1 MQRLRSTFKRSRTP
15 TGNEMKSQSSLEVP
29 KQVRSA
35 SFDEIQLEA
44 QRQESSSSLSSSS
57 ATNAELRSIASIAMA
72 TSSSL
77 AVSSALSS
85 SSSATAAAAASSSS
99 SSSWSNQYQ
108 GWGQQQQ
115 QQPPPS
121 PTPTMT
127 SSGQTSQSPLPSWSE
142 HFAQL
147 HGAGASAAAAASAST
162 GTLLRRSANTLRPPP
177 GGGQRSKSFD
187 VASVGEHRHHHGHGS
202 HGQGPSLLDRSAS
215 TTSSIAIDRAGG
227 GSSPSHTGYGYSRW
241 KSSAER
247 DNPPAQAYSC
257 WHCACVDEYRAS
269 LQQQQ
274 QQTHLTVGDSAWGDT
289 DEPDNYSYDDD
300 YYDNDADEE
309 CDSFSGGGGGGIG
322 SSGELADFEPGPLQ
336 LERDA
341 SDNSYYFVVVRKA
354 YEDSCLGSADD
365 GSELGLEAG
374 ETSGGRREGSPEIRV
389 TLTPSTSLPE
399 SEPGGAGGCGFESEE
414 AIGGGGGGAFDLGPA
429 TSSGGSSAAS
439 RQRRR
444 SLSRQEALELPILLQ
459 VAAAESSGPGDSSPD
474 EDEQQA
480 SPREI
485 STTPTTTTTTTT
497 DQDDGSGGT
506 PRERAA
512 SAENPAAGLVVR
524 DIFLTVPDLKRDRA
538 ASVDSC
544 FNNNKNGKIETCY
557 SLQVPQQSP
566 RSKSVDIVLPTD
578 VQTRYTALLP
588 EDARFL
594 GEKDDGGAG
603 AGQRELRS
611 TPDWSSTSLNGEHL
625 WVPTAASGEF
635 CYINDCSKH
644 GARLK
649 CSACRVVVHTACT
662 SALNFACKP
671 SFRDVGVRQYR
682 EQKVTQHHWVHR
694 RSQKGK
700 CTNCAKSFQS
710 KLSFSSKEIVAVGC
724 SWCKQAY
731 HNRESC
737 FNAERIGEE
746 CRLGLHSS
754 IMVPPSWIVKLPKR
768 GAFKSSLRKSPKKK
782 RGPKSKEA
790 KGGEEEKEDPLKLWV
805 VKPIPTSSVTP
816 VLVFINPRSGGNQG
830 AKLLQKFQW
839 LLNPRQV
846 FDLTQGGPKMGLE
859 LFKKVPNLRILACGG
874 DGTVGWVLSVLDQI
888 GANPAPAV
896 GTLPLGTGN
905 DLARA
910 LGWGG
915 GYTDEPIGKILVSMA
930 ESEISILD
938 RWQLLVER
946 NPDASGQDE
955 DAAKGKEN
963 LPLNVVNNYFSLG
976 VDAHIALEFHEA
988 REAHPERFNSRLRNK
1003 MFYGQMGGKDL
1014 VVRRWKDLSEYVTLE
1029 CDGQDV
1035 TAKLKEHRVH
1045 AILFLN
1051 IDSYGGGTHPW
1062 GGGMGRPPTTEDGLI
1077 EVVGLTTY
1085 QLPLLQA
1092 GGHGTSIAQCSTAKL
1107 VTSKTIPM
1115 QVDGEAC
1122 RLLPSII
1129 NMNLLNKATM
1139 LAKRRNQGKPRQK
1152 AAEVERLKLPLM
1164 KIRMHDYETF
1174 HSDKE
1179 RLIKTAQT
1187 WQSEPLELDAGMDL
1201 ESLRNQLSKTLPMD
1215 NCCFLDSCTAER
1227 FFRIDRAQEQ
1237 LHYVADVVSE
1247 AIYILQEG
1255 PAGSS
1260 SSQAANNSQQQS
1272 QQSHGDNANMS
1283 REERRKMPSGERKSR
1298 GSDTNRHQSDNNN
1311 YDGGG
1316 GSYSARSRQGS
1327 NQAGGSRG
1335 SLTADQ
1341 QREER
1346 RRPGASEGGAYYD
1359 GPSKLSSNKSHHSQ
1373 SSHHFVQHTPGSA
1386 YISPRDRLFG
1396 LSSEVHTFSHE
1407 LLERTSDG
1415 ILKVAKSGDIV
1426 GLKDLHQRG
1435 YSLLSIDAQGQTA
1448 LHLASA
1454 AGHKDIVRYLIACAP
1469 PIILNM
1475 VDNDKGQTALH
1486 KAAQQ
1491 KKRSICCMLVA
1502 GGARLTVRDLAGN
1515 TPRELALAAE
1525 DHELAAYLQSQE
1537 QFQLMTEE
1545 GGYMS

>member
-44 QRQESSSSLSSSS
+44 QRQESSASSSS
-57 ATNAELRSIASIAMA
+57 NTNAELRSIASIAMA

-77 AVSSALSS
+77 AVSSASS
-85 SSSATAAAAASSSS
+85 PSAAAAASSSS

-108 GWGQQQQ
+108 GWGGQ
-115 QQPPPS
+115 QQPPP
-121 PTPTMT
+121 PTPPPSATT

-147 HGAGASAAAAASAST
+147 HGAGASAAAAAAAAATTST
-162 GTLLRRSANTLRPPP
+162 STSTLLRRSANTLRPPP

-215 TTSSIAIDRAGG
+215 TTSSIAIDRG

-269 LQQQQ
+269 LQQQ
-274 QQTHLTVGDSAWGDT
+274 THLTVGDSSSTWGDA

-309 CDSFSGGGGGGIG
+309 CDSFSGGGGIG

-354 YEDSCLGSADD
+354 YEDSCVGSGDGTD
-365 GSELGLEAG
+365 GSELGLEGG

-399 SEPGGAGGCGFESEE
+399 SEPGAAGCGFESEE
-414 AIGGGGGGAFDLGPA
+414 AVGGGAFDLGLPPGGSTA

-459 VAAAESSGPGDSSPD
+459 VAAAESSGAGDSSPD
-474 EDEQQA
+474 EDEQA

-485 STTPTTTTTTTT
+485 STTTTATTTTT

-662 SALNFACKP
+662 SSLNFACKP

-782 RGPKSKEA
+782 RGPKSKEP
-790 KGGEEEKEDPLKLWV
+790 KEDEKEDPLKLWV

-1092 GGHGTSIAQCSTAKL
+1092 
-1107 VTSKTIPM
+1107 
-1115 QVDGEAC
+1115 VDGEAC

-1260 SSQAANNSQQQS
+1260 SQANNSQQQQS
-1272 QQSHGDNANMS
+1272 QQSQQHGDNANMS
-1283 REERRKMPSGERKSR
+1283 SFYILCTFIYLRHNNKSDLRKFLLNIIMSSSR
-1298 GSDTNRHQSDNNN
+1298 
-1311 YDGGG
+1311 
-1316 GSYSARSRQGS
+1316 
-1327 NQAGGSRG
+1327 
-1335 SLTADQ
+1335 LL
-1341 QREER
+1341 
-1346 RRPGASEGGAYYD
+1346 
-1359 GPSKLSSNKSHHSQ
+1359 SKLEIHTQVHNGRKHHKCDTCGKT
-1373 SSHHFVQHTPGSA
+1373 FTTKA
-1386 YISPRDRLFG
+1386 ILDRHIESLHSGITHACDLCGKILTRKDKLKTHIDSVHKG
-1396 LSSEVHTFSHE
+1396 LTHPCDLCKKVFTLRFS
-1407 LLERTSDG
+1407 
-1415 ILKVAKSGDIV
+1415 LKVHQDSVHKGTAHPCVQCEKSFTRKIN
-1426 GLKDLHQRG
+1426 LKLHINKVHNG
-1435 YSLLSIDAQGQTA
+1435 
-1448 LHLASA
+1448 
-1454 AGHKDIVRYLIACAP
+1454 
-1469 PIILNM
+1469 
-1475 VDNDKGQTALH
+1475 
-1486 KAAQQ
+1486 
-1491 KKRSICCMLVA
+1491 KK
-1502 GGARLTVRDLAGN
+1502 
-1515 TPRELALAAE
+1515 
-1525 DHELAAYLQSQE
+1525 
-1537 QFQLMTEE
+1537 
-1545 GGYMS
+1545 